1 MSFRALICDLDG
13 TLLDSLA
20 DLADS
25 CNQVLTAAGLPT
37 HPTDAYRY
45 FIGDGIATLVERTLP
60 PHMAGTQAVEK
71 YLALVLK
78 EYAGRWHHKT
88 KPYDGITKM
97 LAEMTRRGVRLA
109 VLSNKP
115 HPATVQ
121 MVAHFFPQTPFE
133 QVAGAKPE
141 VAIKPDPEGVLL
153 VANQMGL
160 EPEDCWYLG
169 DTGIDIR
176 TARAAGMYAVGA
188 AWGFRPQDLGPAGA
202 QLIAQT
208 PRQLLPA

>member
-25 CNQVLTAAGLPT
+25 CNQVLTGAGLPT

-60 PHMAGTQAVEK
+60 PHMAGTRAVEE
-71 YLALVLK
+71 YVALTLK

-88 KPYDGITKM
+88 KPYDGILEM

-115 HPATVQ
+115 HQATVQ
-121 MVAHFFPQTPFE
+121 MVAHFFPQIPFE

-153 VANQMGL
+153 VASQMGL

-188 AWGFRPQDLGPAGA
+188 AWGFRPRDLGPAGA